1 MDGPLNQIAAFK
13 QAAAE
18 HAVGFITSGMIVGL
32 GVGSTAIFAVRR
44 LAQLLAEGTLDNI
57 VGIPCA
63 NAVEQEARRLGIP
76 LATLNDHPTVD
87 ITIDGADEVARRGR
101 SFDLIKGGGGALL
114 KEKMVAQASRREVI
128 VIDEGKLSPQIGM
141 HWPLPV
147 EVIPFGWRAQAAYIA
162 TLGGRAVLREGQG
175 QAPYTTDQGNFILD
189 CHFGPISQPGAL
201 ARQLA
206 ARAGIVEHGLF
217 VGLATDVIVAGVR
230 GIRHFTAD
238 RAPESAG

>member
-1 MDGPLNQIAAFK
+1 MDNVNQLAAFK

-18 HAVGFITSGMIVGL
+18 HAVTFVTPGMVVGL

-44 LAQLLAEGTLDNI
+44 LAQLLAEGVLTDI

-63 NAVEQEARRLGIP
+63 NSVEQEARRLGIP
-76 LATLNDHPTVD
+76 LTTLNDHPVVD
-87 ITIDGADEVARRGR
+87 ITIDGADEAARRGR

-114 KEKMVAQASRREVI
+114 KEKIVAQASQREVI
-128 VIDEGKLSPQIGM
+128 VIDEGKLSPQVGM
-141 HWPLPV
+141 HWPVPV
-147 EVIPFGWRAQAAYIA
+147 EVIPFGWRAQAAYIEG
-162 TLGGRAVLREGQG
+162 LGARVVLRQG
-175 QAPYTTDQGNFILD
+175 KDQAPYTTDQGNFILD
-189 CHFGPISQPGAL
+189 CHFGPISQPAVR

-230 GIRHFTAD
+230 GVRHFTAD
-238 RAPESAG
+238 RAAYEAG